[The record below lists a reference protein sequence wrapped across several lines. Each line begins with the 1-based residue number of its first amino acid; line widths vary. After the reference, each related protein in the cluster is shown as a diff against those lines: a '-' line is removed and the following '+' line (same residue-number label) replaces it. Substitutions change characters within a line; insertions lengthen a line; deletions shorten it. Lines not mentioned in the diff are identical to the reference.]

1 MGTLKTVGDLRAALS
16 NIPDDAAVIG
26 LDSMR
31 ITTVVCADDSKEHVV
46 CFRPVGVVYGREL
59 EITRFNGDVIEIRER

>member
-1 MGTLKTVGDLRAALS
+1 MGALKTVGDLRAALA
-16 NIPDDAAVIG
+16 NIPDDAEVIG

-31 ITTVVCADDSKEHVV
+31 ITTATYADDSKECVV
-46 CFRPVGVVYGREL
+46 WFRPAGVVYGREL

>member
-1 MGTLKTVGDLRAALS
+1 MGTLKTVGYLRAALA

-31 ITTVVCADDSKEHVV
+31 ITTVTCADGSKEHVV
-46 CFRPVGVVYGREL
+46 CFRPAGVFYGREL
-59 EITRFNGDVIEIRER
+59 EITRFDGDVIEIRER